1 MSEKTRALRALVT
14 QRLSAAADEIFA
26 LVERTIAEYE
36 EELRRSKEET
46 HRNQRNQRNQQNLDS
61 DLSPQLRL
69 HRTADAQVQTYLEMG
84 NFSPQMKDYS
94 EILGEDFNCTV
105 KNESEE
111 QSEEEEEEWAQANS
125 SAQPPHDGNHYSHVQ
140 TEGAAGLFP
149 SFKFGDFSMNKSPT
163 ATSSD
168 FCAVEDDGI
177 KHQCHFCEKKF
188 RDKHNL
194 KRHITVHT
202 GEKPFSCTVCGR
214 CFSQKETL
222 RQHMGLHSRS
232 KTEPRI
238 RRGGSPRTAP
248 AAQDPAASP
257 SKSAPFSCPVCA
269 RCFTRP
275 FSLQSHMVTHT
286 GEKPFL
292 CLQCNMR
299 FNRKSNL
306 KRHAK
311 THAPK

>member
-1 MSEKTRALRALVT
+1 MSEKTRALRAQVNE
-14 QRLSAAADEIFA
+14 RLTAAADEIFA
-26 LVERTIAEYE
+26 LFERTIAEYE
-36 EELRRSKEET
+36 EELSRSKEE
-46 HRNQRNQRNQQNLDS
+46 NQRKQRLLDS
-61 DLSPQLRL
+61 ALSPQLRL
-69 HRTADAQVQTYLEMG
+69 HRTQDAQVQTYLEMG
-84 NFSPQMKDYS
+84 NFSPQMKYYS
-94 EILGEDFNCTV
+94 EILSEDFNCPV

-111 QSEEEEEEWAQANS
+111 QSEEEVDEWAAQANS
-125 SAQPPHDGNHYSHVQ
+125 SAQPQPDGNHYGQVQ
-140 TEGAAGLFP
+140 TEGATGLFP
-149 SFKFGDFSMNKSPT
+149 PFKFGDFSANKSPT

-168 FCAVEDDGI
+168 FCAVEEEVI

-194 KRHITVHT
+194 KRHIAVHT
-202 GEKPFSCTVCGR
+202 GEKPFSCPVCGR

-222 RQHMGLHSRS
+222 RQHMSLHSRS
-232 KTEPRI
+232 KTEPRVK
-238 RRGGSPRTAP
+238 RGGSPRTAP
-248 AAQDPAASP
+248 APQDPAASQN
-257 SKSAPFSCPVCA
+257 APFSCPVCA